1 MRSRQRTGVVR
12 IAVLT
17 SLIVLA
23 GAWALA
29 HAQSPTYMHGP
40 GARGDGGM
48 MLSLL
53 LRSANLTPEQEA
65 KVRETLTAR
74 RAASRALID
83 QLRQAQ
89 RELADRVFAPGNL
102 EEADLAPQLQRIASL
117 REQLVQENARVA
129 LEVRAILTPEQLAR
143 AAQVKNRMRELHN
156 EMRQLMQP
164 GRS

>member
-1 MRSRQRTGVVR
+1 MSRQRTRVVR

-17 SLIVLA
+17 SLVVLV
-23 GAWALA
+23 GAWAPA
-29 HAQSPTYMHGP
+29 HAQSPTSMHGP
-40 GARGDGGM
+40 GARGV
-48 MLSLL
+48 MLQLL
-53 LRSANLTPEQEA
+53 LRSANLTPEQDA
-65 KVRETLTAR
+65 KVREILTAR

-89 RELADRVFAPGNL
+89 RELADRMFAPGNL
-102 EEADLAPQLQRIASL
+102 QEADLGPQLQRIASL
-117 REQLVQENARVA
+117 REQLAQENAKVA

-143 AAQVKNRMRELHN
+143 AAQVKDRMRQLHN

>member
-1 MRSRQRTGVVR
+1 
-12 IAVLT
+12 
-17 SLIVLA
+17 
-23 GAWALA
+23 
-29 HAQSPTYMHGP
+29 
-40 GARGDGGM
+40 

-89 RELADRVFAPGNL
+89 RELADRVFAPGHL

-143 AAQVKNRMRELHN
+143 AAQVKDRMRELHN

>member
-1 MRSRQRTGVVR
+1 MPRQRTRVVR

-17 SLIVLA
+17 SLVMLA
-23 GAWALA
+23 GAWTLA
-29 HAQSPTYMHGP
+29 HAQSRTYMHGP
-40 GARGDGGM
+40 AAGRGDGAM

-53 LRSANLTPEQEA
+53 RRSANLTPEQDA
-65 KVRETLTAR
+65 KVREILTAR
-74 RAASRALID
+74 RAASRALIG

-89 RELADRVFAPGNL
+89 RELADRLFAPGNL
-102 EEADLAPQLQRIASL
+102 QGADLGPQLQRIASL
-117 REQLVQENARVA
+117 REQLVQENAKIA

-143 AAQVKNRMRELHN
+143 AAQVKDRMRQRHD

>member
-1 MRSRQRTGVVR
+1 
-12 IAVLT
+12 
-17 SLIVLA
+17 
-23 GAWALA
+23 
-29 HAQSPTYMHGP
+29 
-40 GARGDGGM
+40 M

-89 RELADRVFAPGNL
+89 RELADRMFAPGNL
-102 EEADLAPQLQRIASL
+102 QEADLGPQLQRIASL
-117 REQLVQENARVA
+117 REQLVQDDAKVA
-129 LEVRAILTPEQLAR
+129 IEVRVILTPEQLAR
-143 AAQVKNRMRELHN
+143 AAQVKDRMRQLHN

>member
-1 MRSRQRTGVVR
+1 MSRQRTRVVR

-17 SLIVLA
+17 SLVVLV
-23 GAWALA
+23 GTWAPA
-29 HAQSPTYMHGP
+29 HAQSPTSMHGP

-48 MLSLL
+48 MLQLL
-53 LRSANLTPEQEA
+53 LRSANLTPEQDA
-65 KVRETLTAR
+65 KVREILTAR
-74 RAASRALID
+74 RTASRALID

-89 RELADRVFAPGNL
+89 RELADRMFAPGNL
-102 EEADLAPQLQRIASL
+102 QEADLGPQLQRIASL
-117 REQLVQENARVA
+117 REQLVQDNAKVA

-143 AAQVKNRMRELHN
+143 AAQVKDRMRQLHN